1 MFKCNWRVVFPLSF
15 LILHSAVTVSHAQT
29 ATVLA
34 KAVPDECWSGC
45 GMPYTAASANGMCPA
60 DTTPRRNQAYVW
72 GLAQWKQ
79 NVWIGTGANIAGI
92 GQTAGDGLQECQFE
106 YGDSPDT
113 PINVLEGG
121 LSQYPGVPA
130 PLRPYLGDWRPPQ
143 VWIYDTNTG
152 AQTNVTPNDPLIN
165 QTLGLRAAGINNGVV
180 ILAGPGRIGVTVNMF
195 AFDADTKQYLGS
207 RSFMRYSNIRK
218 FVAAQG
224 AVYTGVQTLDGG
236 GAILR
241 WSGSRT
247 NPFSFTTV
255 GIVDNDAVNLA
266 EHEGRLFVAT
276 WRPSTLSSSVG
287 ILFDT
292 NRPPAGIWMSPPIPA
307 GGLTLAHA
315 VLWTKVWEVTDY
327 EVDELI
333 ASTQGVGD
341 LASYAGYLYWGHMNP
356 PWSVYSTFV
365 NTYGRPQDAGETRK
379 NLSRAIPIF
388 RGRNFGSNP
397 EIQLLYGEKQLPKY
411 NGSTWNL
418 VDNNLGGATPLFGAA
433 GFGVPTNVYTWTMAV
448 FQGKLA
454 VGTLDAGF
462 GANSSQD
469 PGADLWVFPDG
480 QSQAVAWTKD
490 GFGHPETVMGVRNM
504 VPSKNMLFVGT
515 SSRANL
521 SPDGGW
527 KLIGIKP

>member
-1 MFKCNWRVVFPLSF
+1 MIKCNWRVVFPLSL
-15 LILHSAVTVSHAQT
+15 LILHSAATVSHART
-29 ATVLA
+29 VTVLA
-34 KAVPDECWSGC
+34 KAVPDECWNGC
-45 GMPYTAASANGMCPA
+45 GMPYIAASANGRCPTG
-60 DTTPRRNQAYVW
+60 TTPKRNQAYVW
-72 GLAQWKQ
+72 GLVQWKQ
-79 NVWIGTGANIAGI
+79 NLWIGTGANIAGI
-92 GQTAGDGLQECQFE
+92 GQTAGSGLQECE
-106 YGDSPDT
+106 YANDSAGK

-121 LSQYPGVPA
+121 LSQYPGIPA

-143 VWIYDTNTG
+143 LWIYDITTRK
-152 AQTNVTPNDPLIN
+152 QTNVTPNDPRIN
-165 QTLGLRAAGINNGVV
+165 ETLGLRAAGTANGVV
-180 ILAGPGRIGVTVNMF
+180 ILAGPGRIGVSVNMF
-195 AFDADTKQYLGS
+195 AFDAETKQYLGS
-207 RSFMRYSNIRK
+207 KTFPQYSNIRK
-218 FVAAQG
+218 FVSAQG

-241 WSGSRT
+241 WTGSRA

-287 ILFDT
+287 SFFGTD
-292 NRPPAGIWMSPPIPA
+292 RPPAGIWMSPPIPA
-307 GGLTLAHA
+307 GGLKLAHSA
-315 VLWTKVWEVTDY
+315 LWTKVWEVTDY
-327 EVDELI
+327 EVDAVV

-365 NTYGRPQDAGETRK
+365 NTYGEPANPSETRE
-379 NLSRAIPIF
+379 NLNRAIPIF
-388 RGRNFGSNP
+388 RGRNFGSSP
-397 EIQLLYGEKQLPKY
+397 EIQLLYGERKLPKY

-418 VDNNLGGATPLFGAA
+418 VDNNLGGATPRFGAA

-454 VGTLDAGF
+454 VGTLDSASND
-462 GANSSQD
+462 AST
-469 PGADLWVFPDG
+469 GADLWVFPNG
-480 QSQAVAWTKD
+480 NSKAIAWTKN
-490 GFGHPETVMGVRNM
+490 GFSHPDTVMGVRTM
-504 VPSKNMLFVGT
+504 VPSKDMLFVGT